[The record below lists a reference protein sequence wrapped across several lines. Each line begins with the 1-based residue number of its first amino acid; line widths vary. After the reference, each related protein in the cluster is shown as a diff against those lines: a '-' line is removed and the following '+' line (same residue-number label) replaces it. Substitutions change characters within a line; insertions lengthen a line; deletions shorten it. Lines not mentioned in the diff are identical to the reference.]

1 MSSLALLLALA
12 FPFLAPPAP
21 VENYADTGHFLPV
34 SRTDVF
40 SKISTPEKVVALTLD
55 DGPSPRYTPI
65 ALQVAQTE
73 HIPLTFFLIGQEAV
87 KYPELV
93 LQEQAAG
100 HVIGNHTWHHPL
112 NGVGD
117 TRGAWEVHQTQLL
130 LLKITGQRPT
140 LFRPPGGE
148 LNTGTAAA
156 ARADGLQIITWNVFP
171 GDTDAKL
178 SAEVLAK
185 SVLAQVRP
193 GSIILMHDG
202 GGHRDSSMAALPVI
216 VKALKAQGY
225 SFVTVPDLLKLD
237 QGQRSLI
244 AAPGTGKASELG
256 TSKPAA
262 PTPSPPVLEQPS
274 VTLERLP

>member
-12 FPFLAPPAP
+12 FPFLPPHAP
-21 VENYADTGHFLPV
+21 VQNYADTGHFLPV
-34 SRTDVF
+34 SRADVF
-40 SKISTPEKVVALTLD
+40 SNISTPEKVVALTLD
-55 DGPSPRYTPI
+55 DGPSRRYTPI

-73 HIPLTFFLIGQEAV
+73 HIPLTFFLIGREAV

-130 LLKITGQRPT
+130 LMKITGQRPT

-156 ARADGLQIITWNVFP
+156 ARADGLQLITWNVFP

-178 SAEVLAK
+178 SADVLAK
-185 SVLAQVRP
+185 SVLAHVKP

-202 GGHRDSSMAALPVI
+202 GGHRDSSMAA
-216 VKALKAQGY
+216 
-225 SFVTVPDLLKLD
+225 
-237 QGQRSLI
+237 
-244 AAPGTGKASELG
+244 
-256 TSKPAA
+256 
-262 PTPSPPVLEQPS
+262 
-274 VTLERLP
+274 